1 MHRKTASLTQD
12 EAEAIA
18 IQALAFLAG
27 EPARLAQFLNLTGT
41 NLSDVRQRVNDPSF
55 LQAILDYVVAEES
68 ILLVFAAGVPVA
80 PETVVAALN
89 VLQGDRRELR
99 ST

>member
-1 MHRKTASLTQD
+1 MHRKTAAITQE

-18 IQALAFLAG
+18 IQALAFLAS
-27 EPARLAQFLNLTGT
+27 EPARLANFLNLTGT
-41 NLSDVRQRVNDPSF
+41 QPADIRRQVNDPSF
-55 LQAILDYVVAEES
+55 LQAILDHVVSEES
-68 ILLVFAAGVPVA
+68 ILLVFAASISVA

-99 ST
+99 SI